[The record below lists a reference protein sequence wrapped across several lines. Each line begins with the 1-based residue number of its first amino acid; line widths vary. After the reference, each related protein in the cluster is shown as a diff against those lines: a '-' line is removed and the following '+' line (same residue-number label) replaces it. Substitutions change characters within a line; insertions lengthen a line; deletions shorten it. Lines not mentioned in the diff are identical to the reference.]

1 MRKNLF
7 IFILLIL
14 GLVSCNL
21 DSKLLDNKGGSPDN
35 FLKDVVNNVQD
46 FVSNV
51 QGDEPIKEDVVN
63 KVYVEKVVI
72 GDSVIKDEK
81 GELISALIN
90 DINSVM
96 GLLNQ
101 DKAEVEDANQ
111 YGMKD
116 EVFKF
121 VLNEVN
127 GKTLDHDD
135 NKKVRRLFYSSV
147 LYNKERIEDF
157 AEILK
162 KVESDNRNKGTW
174 IQDIMNA
181 VVVDLQFGFERVINK
196 LEKNREQL
204 DKLSL
209 VDLREIK
216 SKLEEIQLQK
226 LNWRKAVD
234 SLISSYKAKA
244 DGIDSDSKKL
254 IEHIEKKYKDLIKV
268 KISGMKAVSN
278 RIIAILGTIK

>member
-1 MRKNLF
+1 MRKNL
-7 IFILLIL
+7 FILLIL

-21 DSKLLDNKGGSPDN
+21 DSKLLDNKGRPDD
-35 FLKDVVNNVQD
+35 FLKDVVNNVQ
-46 FVSNV
+46 
-51 QGDEPIKEDVVN
+51 GDEQIKEDVVN
-63 KVYVEKVVI
+63 KVSVKKVVRE
-72 GDSVIKDEK
+72 DSVIKDEK
-81 GELISALIN
+81 GELISAIIN
-90 DINSVM
+90 DIDNVM

-116 EVFKF
+116 EVFKL
-121 VLNEVN
+121 VLNAVN
-127 GKTLDHDD
+127 NKKLDPYD
-135 NKKVRRLFYSSV
+135 NKEVRRLFYSSL
-147 LYNKERIEDF
+147 LYNKERIKDF

-162 KVESDNRNKGTW
+162 KVESDNTNKGTW
-174 IQDIMNA
+174 IYDIMNA
-181 VVVDLQFGFERVINK
+181 VVVALQFDFERIINK

-216 SKLEEIQLQK
+216 SKLEEMQLQK

-234 SLISSYKAKA
+234 SLISSYKAKT

-254 IEHIEKKYKDLIKV
+254 IEHIDKRYKDLIKV
-268 KISGMKAVSN
+268 KIPGMKAVSN
-278 RIIAILGTIK
+278 RIISILDNN

>member
-7 IFILLIL
+7 ILLVL
-14 GLVSCNL
+14 GLASCNL
-21 DSKLLDNKGGSPDN
+21 DSKLLDNKERPDN

-46 FVSNV
+46 FVNNV

-63 KVYVEKVVI
+63 KVSVEKVVR

-96 GLLNQ
+96 RLLNQ

-116 EVFKF
+116 KVFKL
-121 VLNEVN
+121 VLNAVN
-127 GKTLDHDD
+127 NKTLDHGD
-135 NKKVRRLFYSSV
+135 NKEVRRLFYSSL
-147 LYNKERIEDF
+147 LYNKERIKDF

-162 KVESDNRNKGTW
+162 KVESDNANKGTW
-174 IQDIMNA
+174 IYDIMNA
-181 VVVDLQFGFERVINK
+181 VVVALQFDFERIINK
-196 LEKNREQL
+196 LEKNRDKL

-234 SLISSYKAKA
+234 SLIISYKAKT

-254 IEHIEKKYKDLIKV
+254 IEHIDKRYKDLIKV
-268 KISGMKAVSN
+268 KIPGMKAVSN
-278 RIIAILGTIK
+278 RIIAILDTIK

>member
-7 IFILLIL
+7 MLLVL

-21 DSKLLDNKGGSPDN
+21 DSKLLDNKGRPDN

-46 FVSNV
+46 VVNDV
-51 QGDEPIKEDVVN
+51 QGDEPIKEDFVD
-63 KVYVEKVVI
+63 KVSVKKVVG

-135 NKKVRRLFYSSV
+135 NKEVRRLFYSSL

-162 KVESDNRNKGTW
+162 KVESDNTNKGTW

-181 VVVDLQFGFERVINK
+181 VVVDLQFGFERIINK

-254 IEHIEKKYKDLIKV
+254 IEHIEKRYKDLIKV
-268 KISGMKAVSN
+268 KIPGMKAVSN
-278 RIIAILGTIK
+278 RIISILDNN

>member
-7 IFILLIL
+7 ILLVL
-14 GLVSCNL
+14 GLASCNL
-21 DSKLLDNKGGSPDN
+21 DSKLLDNKGRPDN

-46 FVSNV
+46 VVNDV
-51 QGDEPIKEDVVN
+51 QGDELIKEDVVN
-63 KVYVEKVVI
+63 KVSVEKVVK

-111 YGMKD
+111 YGMKN

-121 VLNEVN
+121 VLNAVN
-127 GKTLDHDD
+127 NKTLDHDD
-135 NKKVRRLFYSSV
+135 NKEIRRLFYSSL
-147 LYNKERIEDF
+147 LYNRERIKDF

-162 KVESDNRNKGTW
+162 KVESDNTNKGAW

-196 LEKNREQL
+196 LEENRDKL
-204 DKLSL
+204 NKLSL

-234 SLISSYKAKA
+234 SLISSYKAKT

-254 IEHIEKKYKDLIKV
+254 IEHIDKKYKDLIKV
-268 KISGMKAVSN
+268 KIPGMKAVSN

>member
-7 IFILLIL
+7 ILLVL
-14 GLVSCNL
+14 GLASCNL
-21 DSKLLDNKGGSPDN
+21 DSKLLDNKGRPDN

-46 FVSNV
+46 VVNDV
-51 QGDEPIKEDVVN
+51 QGDEPIKKDFVD
-63 KVYVEKVVI
+63 KVSVKKVVG

-81 GELISALIN
+81 GELVSALIN

-121 VLNEVN
+121 VLNDVN

-135 NKKVRRLFYSSV
+135 NKEVRRLFYSSL
-147 LYNKERIEDF
+147 LYNKARIEDF

-162 KVESDNRNKGTW
+162 KVESDNTNKGTW

-181 VVVDLQFGFERVINK
+181 VVVDLQFGFERIINK
-196 LEKNREQL
+196 LEENREQL

-216 SKLEEIQLQK
+216 SKLEEMQLQK
-226 LNWRKAVD
+226 LNWRKAID

-254 IEHIEKKYKDLIKV
+254 IEHIEQKYKDLIKV
-268 KISGMKAVSN
+268 KTPGMKAVSN

>member
-7 IFILLIL
+7 ILLVL
-14 GLVSCNL
+14 GLASCNL
-21 DSKLLDNKGGSPDN
+21 DSKLLDNKGRPDN

-46 FVSNV
+46 VVNDV
-51 QGDEPIKEDVVN
+51 QGDEPIKKDFVD
-63 KVYVEKVVI
+63 KVSVKKVVG

-101 DKAEVEDANQ
+101 DKDEVEDANQ

-135 NKKVRRLFYSSV
+135 NKEVRRLFYSSL

-162 KVESDNRNKGTW
+162 KVESDNTNKGTW

-181 VVVDLQFGFERVINK
+181 VVVDLQFGFERIINK

-234 SLISSYKAKA
+234 SLIASYKAKT
-244 DGIDSDSKKL
+244 DGISSDSKKL
-254 IEHIEKKYKDLIKV
+254 IEHIEKKYKDIIKV
-268 KISGMKAVSN
+268 KIPGMKAVSN
-278 RIIAILGTIK
+278 RIIAIIDTIK